1 MLMNTVGVR
10 VAVKVRVAV
19 SVFSEES
26 GRAERR
32 IRGVIGL

>member
-19 SVFSEES
+19 SVFSEGS
-26 GRAERR
+26 GR
-32 IRGVIGL
+32 VGLSVGSGGL